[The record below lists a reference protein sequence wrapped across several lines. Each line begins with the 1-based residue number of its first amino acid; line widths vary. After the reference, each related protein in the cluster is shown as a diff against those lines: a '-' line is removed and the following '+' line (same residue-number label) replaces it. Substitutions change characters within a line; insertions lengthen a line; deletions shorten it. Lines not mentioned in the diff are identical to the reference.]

1 MLTIRV
7 YPDPILRRKAD
18 KIEDPD
24 QIRDLVE
31 KMFDAMYQNDGIGL
45 AAPQVGLSRA
55 LITVDTEEGP
65 VALINPE
72 IIQTS
77 DETGSLE
84 EGCLSLP
91 DIRVSVERP
100 RQVTVR
106 ALNLRGEE
114 VEIRAEGLL
123 AVVLQHEID
132 HLNGILIIDRA
143 SSVSRNLFKKQLKKL
158 EKMFQ
163 VGS

>member
-123 AVVLQHEID
+123 AVVLQPEID